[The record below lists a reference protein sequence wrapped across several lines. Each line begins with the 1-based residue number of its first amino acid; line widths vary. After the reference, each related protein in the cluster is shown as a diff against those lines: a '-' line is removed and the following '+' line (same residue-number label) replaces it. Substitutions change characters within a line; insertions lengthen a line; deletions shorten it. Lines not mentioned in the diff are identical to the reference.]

1 MFMSDEQEELCYKKL
16 GLTSRKTLPQRGPR
30 SGLCGQQMSQQ
41 RKVKAKILF
50 SFSIL
55 NTSGHQVCGWGE
67 GEDWVEWG
75 VPTPSS
81 SHPTIY
87 LSSDTTSTWDRSR
100 ALSQKTSSSS
110 DTNLKSRLSAISASD

>member
-1 MFMSDEQEELCYKKL
+1 MFVSDEQEELCYKKP

-55 NTSGHQVCGWGE
+55 NTSGHQVWRGG
-67 GEDWVEWG
+67 GLGG
-75 VPTPSS
+75 VGCSYAKQFSP
-81 SHPTIY
+81 HN
-87 LSSDTTSTWDRSR
+87 
-100 ALSQKTSSSS
+100 LSQF
-110 DTNLKSRLSAISASD
+110 

>member
-1 MFMSDEQEELCYKKL
+1 MFMSDEQEELCYKKP

-30 SGLCGQQMSQQ
+30 SGLCSQQMSQQ

-55 NTSGHQVCGWGE
+55 NTSGRQVWG

-87 LSSDTTSTWDRSR
+87 LSSDTTCTWDRSR

-110 DTNLKSRLSAISASD
+110 DTHLKSRLSAISASD